1 VRLLS
6 LPPPFEPM
14 SDSAVKKDS
23 ALLTKSRRRGE
34 TAGNDLADAEKKIAR
49 AARSAQ
55 RLAQLSESQRAG
67 ETLDLFAEDA
77 ERANLQAQNTDIRQG
92 TFEGFELPDV
102 FLAAVQAH
110 VAPSVPSAPKRVA
123 QTDAA
128 QAEPAQASFDEVA
141 APDESSVS
149 AMLVPPSDTDRS
161 PAALASTLIAQ
172 DRDDTT
178 LLRRHES
185 EPAPDLDRVRATAF
199 ADTIDA
205 LRAVLVE
212 QRAVTTAHARHMKT
226 MLTFIVCAMLLAVA
240 ANIAQTAVL
249 LRMRHDNALQQNRVG
264 QLMLE
269 QQATLASLF
278 DTDSAN
284 VGIARASAA
293 VADASPIEPVSAAPA
308 DSAATHTHHTHH
320 RAKHTAH

>member
-1 VRLLS
+1 
-6 LPPPFEPM
+6 M
-14 SDSAVKKDS
+14 
-23 ALLTKSRRRGE
+23 LTKSSRRGE

-102 FLAAVQAH
+102 FLAAVQAR
-110 VAPSVPSAPKRVA
+110 VAPSAPSTSSAPKRIVQADTA
-123 QTDAA
+123 QP
-128 QAEPAQASFDEVA
+128 EPAQASFDEVA
-141 APDESSVS
+141 APDEPKAS
-149 AMLVPPSDTDRS
+149 AMLAPPSDANEEADRA
-161 PAALASTLIAQ
+161 PATLAATLIAQ
-172 DRDDTT
+172 DRDGTT
-178 LLRRHES
+178 LLRHHQPEA
-185 EPAPDLDRVRATAF
+185 APDLDRVRATAF

-212 QRAVTTAHARHMKT
+212 QRAVTTAHARHLKT
-226 MLTFIVCAMLLAVA
+226 MLSFIVCAMLLAVA

-293 VADASPIEPVSAAPA
+293 VPDASPIEPVSAAAPA
-308 DSAATHTHHTHH
+308 NRPHHTHH
-320 RAKHTAH
+320 RARHAAH

>member
-1 VRLLS
+1 
-6 LPPPFEPM
+6 M

-102 FLAAVQAH
+102 FLAAVQAR
-110 VAPSVPSAPKRVA
+110 VAPSAPSASSAPKRIPQADTA
-123 QTDAA
+123 QP
-128 QAEPAQASFDEVA
+128 EPAQASFDEVA
-141 APDESSVS
+141 SPDEPKAS
-149 AMLVPPSDTDRS
+149 AMLLPPSDTHADRS
-161 PAALASTLIAQ
+161 PAALAATLIAE
-172 DRDDTT
+172 DRDGTT
-178 LLRRHES
+178 LLRHHPPES
-185 EPAPDLDRVRATAF
+185 APADLDRVRATAF

-278 DTDSAN
+278 DTNSAN

-293 VADASPIEPVSAAPA
+293 VLDASPIEPDSAAAPA
-308 DSAATHTHHTHH
+308 NRPQHSPH
-320 RAKHTAH
+320 RARHTAH